1 MLVVGPAC
9 SQTLRQA
16 AEHSGMLV
24 GAAARPE
31 QFSEPLYAAALA
43 REFNMLEPEDAMKW
57 EVLHPAPATFDF
69 SQADRIIALGSHIA

>member
-1 MLVVGPAC
+1 
-9 SQTLRQA
+9 
-16 AEHSGMLV
+16 MLV